1 MTASLILGQICGAPH
16 IWGVRQKSPEKVARV
31 TYAIRTDGTVEDTDR
46 QVRAVHQR
54 LVGD

>member
-1 MTASLILGQICGAPH
+1 M
-16 IWGVRQKSPEKVARV
+16 QKSPEKVARV
-31 TYAIRTDGTVEDTDR
+31 IYAIRTDGTVEDTDR